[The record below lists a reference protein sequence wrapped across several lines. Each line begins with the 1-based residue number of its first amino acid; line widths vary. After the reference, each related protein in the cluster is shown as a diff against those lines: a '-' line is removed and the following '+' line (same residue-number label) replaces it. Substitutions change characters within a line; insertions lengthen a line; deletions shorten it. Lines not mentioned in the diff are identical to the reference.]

1 MCTQKLNMNIEFL
14 NKHFSSSSS
23 QKTRKTVLKSF
34 KIDFKS
40 IFPMKPS
47 QFGNVCTKFELDPS
61 NENRAIK
68 KIRWVGQIRP
78 GPLSNILNLPKLFPL
93 LDFGLDNCNNLFWSF
108 YLLLNKINIGVTYEI
123 ISNQFYTSHQ
133 CHCWIIRCMKYEV
146 ILSLVGNCSE

>member
-1 MCTQKLNMNIEFL
+1 MNIEFL

-78 GPLSNILNLPKLFPL
+78 GPLVRCKILEENDSIHFRP
-93 LDFGLDNCNNLFWSF
+93 
-108 YLLLNKINIGVTYEI
+108 T
-123 ISNQFYTSHQ
+123 
-133 CHCWIIRCMKYEV
+133 CM
-146 ILSLVGNCSE
+146 S

>member
-1 MCTQKLNMNIEFL
+1 MNIEFL

-78 GPLSNILNLPKLFPL
+78 GPLQTKRIILKPENPMDKPTL
-93 LDFGLDNCNNLFWSF
+93 
-108 YLLLNKINIGVTYEI
+108 KI
-123 ISNQFYTSHQ
+123 
-133 CHCWIIRCMKYEV
+133 
-146 ILSLVGNCSE
+146 

>member
-1 MCTQKLNMNIEFL
+1 MNIEFL

-40 IFPMKPS
+40 IFPMKLS

-78 GPLSNILNLPKLFPL
+78 GPLSK
-93 LDFGLDNCNNLFWSF
+93 
-108 YLLLNKINIGVTYEI
+108 V
-123 ISNQFYTSHQ
+123 
-133 CHCWIIRCMKYEV
+133 
-146 ILSLVGNCSE
+146 SER

>member
-78 GPLSNILNLPKLFPL
+78 IPLRL
-93 LDFGLDNCNNLFWSF
+93 L
-108 YLLLNKINIGVTYEI
+108 KEI
-123 ISNQFYTSHQ
+123 QTCLRKFKVIEGNSRVF
-133 CHCWIIRCMKYEV
+133 KEV
-146 ILSLVGNCSE
+146 QGY

>member
-78 GPLSNILNLPKLFPL
+78 GPLMTQKIPHALAHWLLAEANL
-93 LDFGLDNCNNLFWSF
+93 NCNPQQLINEQEKKVKSS
-108 YLLLNKINIGVTYEI
+108 YL
-123 ISNQFYTSHQ
+123 H
-133 CHCWIIRCMKYEV
+133 CHRLQIWRSYFI
-146 ILSLVGNCSE
+146 

>member
-1 MCTQKLNMNIEFL
+1 MNIEFL

-47 QFGNVCTKFELDPS
+47 QFGNFCTKFELDPS
-61 NENRAIK
+61 NEHRAIK

-78 GPLSNILNLPKLFPL
+78 GPFGWKILFAINYK
-93 LDFGLDNCNNLFWSF
+93 FGLDLRKLIWDV
-108 YLLLNKINIGVTYEI
+108 LD
-123 ISNQFYTSHQ
+123 
-133 CHCWIIRCMKYEV
+133 
-146 ILSLVGNCSE
+146 

>member
-78 GPLSNILNLPKLFPL
+78 GPFCKDISISIRFQYVWNSIKNIRGQDLMSPNRDKCKSNIFEIVNSLKWIAHFV
-93 LDFGLDNCNNLFWSF
+93 CVQSR
-108 YLLLNKINIGVTYEI
+108 NI
-123 ISNQFYTSHQ
+123 Q
-133 CHCWIIRCMKYEV
+133 R
-146 ILSLVGNCSE
+146 L

>member
-1 MCTQKLNMNIEFL
+1 MNIEFL

-78 GPLSNILNLPKLFPL
+78 GPFKS
-93 LDFGLDNCNNLFWSF
+93 
-108 YLLLNKINIGVTYEI
+108 
-123 ISNQFYTSHQ
+123 
-133 CHCWIIRCMKYEV
+133 RCAKVFKTVEL
-146 ILSLVGNCSE
+146 LSLNVHEYVICFQSQK

>member
-1 MCTQKLNMNIEFL
+1 MNIEFL

-40 IFPMKPS
+40 IFPMEPS

-61 NENRAIK
+61 NENQAIK

-78 GPLSNILNLPKLFPL
+78 GPFKDPL
-93 LDFGLDNCNNLFWSF
+93 LN
-108 YLLLNKINIGVTYEI
+108 
-123 ISNQFYTSHQ
+123 
-133 CHCWIIRCMKYEV
+133 
-146 ILSLVGNCSE
+146 SEFRT

>member
-1 MCTQKLNMNIEFL
+1 MNIEFL

-68 KIRWVGQIRP
+68 KIRWVRQIRP
-78 GPLSNILNLPKLFPL
+78 GPLLVQQLFA
-93 LDFGLDNCNNLFWSF
+93 
-108 YLLLNKINIGVTYEI
+108 
-123 ISNQFYTSHQ
+123 
-133 CHCWIIRCMKYEV
+133 V
-146 ILSLVGNCSE
+146 IPRVVPEPITGWLT

>member
-1 MCTQKLNMNIEFL
+1 MNIEFL

-78 GPLSNILNLPKLFPL
+78 GPFSIQISVREQFDKRKLICQM
-93 LDFGLDNCNNLFWSF
+93 DNW
-108 YLLLNKINIGVTYEI
+108 K
-123 ISNQFYTSHQ
+123 
-133 CHCWIIRCMKYEV
+133 
-146 ILSLVGNCSE
+146 